1 MPSKVISLGEA
12 CLVKHNMIRFIGK
25 EETHLFD
32 WVTTRFD
39 TVIYILKNIHD
50 TTLFSKN
57 KFQGPIKDKNYGGD
71 KNCHVM
77 CIYEPFFF
85 RSVHDF
91 PKNIPYME
99 RMDENIEKFTR
110 RQERLKDTIITSD
123 VIHFIHC
130 MSKYSIITP
139 EKIELFKQYLY
150 DICPSNTYYL
160 HIAIPPECNFID
172 KDSLSN
178 ESVFIY
184 ELYEVT
190 PNNNT
195 WQREGYNWS
204 DIFDNIKR
212 IDSSNEI

>member
-1 MPSKVISLGEA
+1 LP
-12 CLVKHNMIRFIGK
+12 R
-25 EETHLFD
+25 
-32 WVTTRFD
+32 
-39 TVIYILKNIHD
+39 
-50 TTLFSKN
+50 
-57 KFQGPIKDKNYGGD
+57 
-71 KNCHVM
+71 
-77 CIYEPFFF
+77 
-85 RSVHDF
+85 
-91 PKNIPYME
+91 
-99 RMDENIEKFTR
+99 
-110 RQERLKDTIITSD
+110 D

-195 WQREGYNWS
+195 WQCEGYNWS

>member
-1 MPSKVISLGEA
+1 MP
-12 CLVKHNMIRFIGK
+12 R
-25 EETHLFD
+25 
-32 WVTTRFD
+32 
-39 TVIYILKNIHD
+39 
-50 TTLFSKN
+50 
-57 KFQGPIKDKNYGGD
+57 
-71 KNCHVM
+71 
-77 CIYEPFFF
+77 
-85 RSVHDF
+85 
-91 PKNIPYME
+91 
-99 RMDENIEKFTR
+99 
-110 RQERLKDTIITSD
+110 D

-195 WQREGYNWS
+195 WQCEGYNWS